1 MILICC
7 FDNGLLRLT
16 LVFTFLY
23 SPLVLLG
30 LCCCG
35 LGGKHLSAKEKKLPS
50 GKTSSVL
57 HSFSTTLNR
66 SITEFMTIVP
76 AQSEISIITFSKN
89 AVMHLPPTVITDTN
103 RNGIIGR

>member
-1 MILICC
+1 MI
-7 FDNGLLRLT
+7 N
-16 LVFTFLY
+16 
-23 SPLVLLG
+23 
-30 LCCCG
+30 
-35 LGGKHLSAKEKKLPS
+35 GGKNGYFLREKNRPKFPLFAS
-50 GKTSSVL
+50 HFFTNSM
-57 HSFSTTLNR
+57 HR

>member
-1 MILICC
+1 MD
-7 FDNGLLRLT
+7 FFKRKKNRPK
-16 LVFTFLY
+16 F
-23 SPLVLLG
+23 PLF
-30 LCCCG
+30 
-35 LGGKHLSAKEKKLPS
+35 
-50 GKTSSVL
+50 SS
-57 HSFSTTLNR
+57 HSFTNSMHR